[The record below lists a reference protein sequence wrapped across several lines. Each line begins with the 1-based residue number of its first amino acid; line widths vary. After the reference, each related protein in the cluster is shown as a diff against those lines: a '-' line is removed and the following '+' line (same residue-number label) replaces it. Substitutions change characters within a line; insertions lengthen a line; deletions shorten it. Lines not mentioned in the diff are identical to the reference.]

1 VATVGIDIVAV
12 LQALLITCN
21 VNEPVPVN
29 PFSSVAMTSMVYVF
43 MFPTKDV
50 TIENDLV
57 YVLNYMNEGN
67 DAPPYN

>member
-1 VATVGIDIVAV
+1 
-12 LQALLITCN
+12 
-21 VNEPVPVN
+21 
-29 PFSSVAMTSMVYVF
+29 